1 MVTSILAVMEK
12 VAELF
17 LMIGVGVVCFRG
29 KMITR
34 RGVAQLT
41 TLLLYVVAPCLI
53 VSSFTGEEQAISP
66 AELGMAFVLAIL
78 AHVLAIGMSWLFFR
92 RQSRE
97 RQKVLRFAMIY
108 SNTGFMGMPLV
119 QAVVGEEGVVYASVF
134 IAVFN
139 VFAWTHGFG
148 LMSGGERSSLKKILL
163 NPGVLALLI
172 GLPFFFTGWK
182 LPPLL
187 QVPVDSFSALNT
199 PLAMV
204 VIGCNIAQIRFREM
218 FQESAVFGLSA
229 LRLLLV
235 PAVFFGVAWLCRPA
249 PALLLSCII
258 QASAPVA
265 ANTVLFATQFGA
277 DSRLAAK
284 AVAVTTLFSI
294 LTMPVFVV
302 AGQAAGNL
310 L

>member
-1 MVTSILAVMEK
+1 M
-12 VAELF
+12 
-17 LMIGVGVVCFRG
+17 
-29 KMITR
+29 
-34 RGVAQLT
+34 
-41 TLLLYVVAPCLI
+41 
-53 VSSFTGEEQAISP
+53 
-66 AELGMAFVLAIL
+66 
-78 AHVLAIGMSWLFFR
+78 
-92 RQSRE
+92 
-97 RQKVLRFAMIY
+97 
-108 SNTGFMGMPLV
+108 
-119 QAVVGEEGVVYASVF
+119 
-134 IAVFN
+134 
-139 VFAWTHGFG
+139 
-148 LMSGGERSSLKKILL
+148 
-163 NPGVLALLI
+163 LALLI

-249 PALLLSCII
+249 PSLLLSCII

-284 AVAVTTLFSI
+284 AVAVTTLLSI